1 MKLTRSAKLAF
12 NMLIH
17 SKLRSWLTI
26 IGIVI
31 GVAAV
36 VIIISAGASAQ
47 ATLEAQFTQFGTD
60 YVTVNPDGAMG
71 PMSGGPVGG
80 KLTDKDVQSLEGIID
95 VKMMSPQIYKQ
106 ADITYAGETKF
117 IQVVAMVPSVW
128 SELAGDE
135 GIAIGRGLTDT
146 DMKEVVLGK
155 NVAEDAFDRDI
166 TINQAIQING
176 QNFRVVG
183 IVENSGLMAMM
194 DNFIFMHI
202 EPAKNVLYAPGEV
215 VTYMEIDILVQP
227 GSDVNAVADEVERR
241 LLLSRHETGKDATF
255 MVMTPDDIL
264 DQLGEI
270 MTMVTAVLGAIAVI
284 SLIVGAVG
292 IMNTMFTSALE
303 KTKEIGIMKSI
314 GATNK
319 DIVTIFLLNAGMVG
333 FVGGALGCALG
344 IGVLYAMV
352 YGVATLGIDI
362 VLVISPMFIAQA
374 LLLAA
379 GIGMLAGAIPAWR
392 ASKLKPVD
400 ALRYE

>member
-12 NMLIH
+12 NMLVH

-47 ATLEAQFTQFGTD
+47 ATLEAQLTQFGTD
-60 YVTVNPDGAMG
+60 YVTVNPEGAMG
-71 PMSGGPVGG
+71 PMGAGPVGG
-80 KLTDKDVQSLEGIID
+80 KLTDKDLQALEGIPD

-106 ADITYAGETKF
+106 ADITYASEVKF

-128 SELAGDE
+128 SELLGEENLD
-135 GIAIGRGLTDT
+135 IGRGLKDT
-146 DMKEVVLGK
+146 DMKEVVIGD
-155 NVAEDAFDRDI
+155 NVAKDAFDRDI
-166 TINQAIQING
+166 TLNQAIQING

-183 IVENSGLMAMM
+183 IHEYTGLMAMM
-194 DNFIFMHI
+194 NNFIYMPL
-202 EPAKNVLYAPGEV
+202 EPASTVLFAPEEE
-215 VTYMEIDILVQP
+215 VTYMEIDLIVQP
-227 GSDVNAVADEVERR
+227 GIDVNAVADEVERR
-241 LLLSRHETGKDATF
+241 LLISRHETGKEATF

-264 DQLGEI
+264 ETVGTI
-270 MTMVTAVLGAIAVI
+270 MSMITAVLGAIAVI

-314 GATNK
+314 GARNK
-319 DIVTIFLLNAGMVG
+319 DIVAIFLFNAGMVG

-344 IGVLYAMV
+344 VGVLYAIA
-352 YGVATLGIDI
+352 YGVGAYGIAI
-362 VLVISPMFIAQA
+362 TLVISPMFIVQA